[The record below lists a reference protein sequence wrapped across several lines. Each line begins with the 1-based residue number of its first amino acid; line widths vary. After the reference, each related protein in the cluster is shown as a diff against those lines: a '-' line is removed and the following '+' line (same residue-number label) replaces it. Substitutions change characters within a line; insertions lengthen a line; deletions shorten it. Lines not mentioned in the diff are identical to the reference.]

1 MLLYAYYNADLMD
14 IAKGKSELP
23 TGFMDD
29 CAFVAVAD
37 TIDETHVILKNM
49 IEHTN
54 SGLDWSLNHNS
65 PFELSKQAV
74 MNFTRDTQDIATSP
88 LQLVQ
93 TNPDGT
99 TTTHT
104 IDKVDKYKYLGIIF
118 DHKLTWRAHIL
129 KVIASVTKLSQ

>member
-88 LQLVQ
+88 LQLSVFSHFSGDW
-93 TNPDGT
+93 PVSGRD
-99 TTTHT
+99 
-104 IDKVDKYKYLGIIF
+104 IIGVSNGPA
-118 DHKLTWRAHIL
+118 DPAAHITIML
-129 KVIASVTKLSQ
+129 VTGRPTVGLVS